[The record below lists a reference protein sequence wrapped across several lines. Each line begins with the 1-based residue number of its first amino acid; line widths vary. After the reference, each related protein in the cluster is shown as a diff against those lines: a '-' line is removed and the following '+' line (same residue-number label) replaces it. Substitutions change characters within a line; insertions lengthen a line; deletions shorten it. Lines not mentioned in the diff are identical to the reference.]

1 MRRTEVMKRATVAV
15 CCWLAAA
22 ASLAQGFIVDQA
34 SGTIGENIQNSV
46 ILPGTPTVQSFTP
59 SLSAIG
65 FIQLSTFIQATSSG
79 ETVVINLRQDAYN
92 GPIVSSTD
100 PVFLINKGTAISTF
114 LFPGNV
120 PITRNQVYYFEPVV
134 LSGGN
139 LFLGYKSPSAYDRG
153 QLFGNG
159 LPNNQGDLWF
169 IDGIVVPEPGTV
181 WMLLFGGSVFIWHR
195 RVGKKS

>member
-1 MRRTEVMKRATVAV
+1 MRRTGVVKHATVALW
-15 CCWLAAA
+15 CWLAVAT
-22 ASLAQGFIVDQA
+22 SLAQGFIVDQA

-46 ILPGTPTVQSFTP
+46 ILPGSPTVQSFTP
-59 SLSAIG
+59 SLSAVG

-114 LFPGNV
+114 LFPGNI
-120 PITRNQVYYFEPVV
+120 PITPNQVYYFEPLV

-139 LFLGYKSPSAYDRG
+139 WFVGYKPSSYDRG
-153 QLFGNG
+153 DMYSNG
-159 LPNNQGDLWF
+159 TPSGGFVDLWF
-169 IDGIVVPEPGTV
+169 QEGIVVPEPGTV
-181 WMLLFGGSVFIWHR
+181 GLLFLGTSLFLWYR